1 MHTDAR
7 RAFVTLRKQNEKLC
21 IIPQNL
27 IEFWAVATR
36 PLTSNGLGLTA
47 DEAEKSTQKLKRI
60 FMLFPDTP
68 VIFTGWENL
77 VTKYQVMGK
86 QAHDT
91 RLVAAMIAHDMTH
104 ILTFNTD
111 DFKRFSEI
119 TAVEPRTIV
128 PPPELAL
135 TIAQALTYQFAL
147 GGDRFKTGDRT
158 C

>member
-1 MHTDAR
+1 MSYLIDTNLLLRLVQKSSPMHTDAL
-7 RAFVTLRKQNEKLC
+7 RAFVTLRKQSEKLC

-47 DEAEKSTQKLKRI
+47 DEAEKATQKLKRI

-68 VIFTGWENL
+68 VIFTVWENL
-77 VTKYQVMGK
+77 VTKYQIMGK

-91 RLVAAMIAHDMTH
+91 WLVAAMIAHEMTH

-111 DFKRFSEI
+111 DFRRFSEI
-119 TAVEPRTIV
+119 TAVDPRTIV
-128 PPPELAL
+128 PPS
-135 TIAQALTYQFAL
+135 
-147 GGDRFKTGDRT
+147 
-158 C
+158 

>member
-7 RAFVTLRKQNEKLC
+7 RAFVTLRKQSQKLC

-36 PLTSNGLGLTA
+36 PLASNGLGLTA
-47 DEAEKSTQKLKRI
+47 DEAERATKKLKR
-60 FMLFPDTP
+60 LFVLYPDTP
-68 VIFTGWENL
+68 TIFNAWENL

-91 RLVAAMIAHDMTH
+91 RLVAAMIAHDLSH
-104 ILTFNTD
+104 LLTFNTD

-119 TAVEPRTIV
+119 TAVDP
-128 PPPELAL
+128 
-135 TIAQALTYQFAL
+135 
-147 GGDRFKTGDRT
+147 KTKVNSS
-158 C
+158 

>member
-7 RAFVTLRKQNEKLC
+7 RAFVTLRKQSEKLC

-36 PLTSNGLGLTA
+36 PLASNGLGLTA
-47 DEAEKSTQKLKRI
+47 DEAERATKKLKR
-60 FMLFPDTP
+60 LFVLCPDTP
-68 VIFTGWENL
+68 TIFNAWENL

-91 RLVAAMIAHDMTH
+91 RLVAAMIAHDLSH
-104 ILTFNTD
+104 LLTFNTD

-119 TAVEPRTIV
+119 TTVDP
-128 PPPELAL
+128 
-135 TIAQALTYQFAL
+135 
-147 GGDRFKTGDRT
+147 KTKVNSS
-158 C
+158 